1 MASQEEK
8 SMENG
13 LTASDVALLGKD
25 SSDCW
30 GGGSMMWIFAL
41 LILAGGG
48 LWGNNRFDNAIGYQN
63 LATQSDVQRGFDAI
77 NLEDQNREILS
88 AISDST
94 LADMRETS
102 NAKYD
107 TISELKDVH
116 VDLLSQLGEIK
127 NQQSVNAAAAQNC
140 CCQTLRAIDGV
151 NYNSALN
158 TAAINKTTTEQTQ
171 KILDAISANRMADMQ
186 SQINALQ
193 LQQAMCGVVKYPTA
207 TTYYAGANPFYNCGT
222 SSI

>member
-1 MASQEEK
+1 MASQERK

-25 SSDCW
+25 SNDCW

-63 LATQSDVQRGFDAI
+63 LATQSDVQRGFDAL

-116 VDLLSQLGEIK
+116 VDLLGQLSEIK

-186 SQINALQ
+186 NQINALQ
-193 LQQAMCGVVKYPTA
+193 LQQAMCGVVRYPTA
-207 TTYYAGANPFYNCGT
+207 TTYYAGMNPFCNCGA
-222 SSI
+222 SNI

>member
-1 MASQEEK
+1 M
-8 SMENG
+8 
-13 LTASDVALLGKD
+13 
-25 SSDCW
+25 
-30 GGGSMMWIFAL
+30 

-63 LATQSDVQRGFDAI
+63 LATQSDVQRGFDAL

-116 VDLLSQLGEIK
+116 VDLLGQLSEIK

-186 SQINALQ
+186 NQINALQ
-193 LQQAMCGVVKYPTA
+193 LQQAMCGVVRYPTA
-207 TTYYAGANPFYNCGT
+207 TTYYAGMNPFCNCGA
-222 SSI
+222 SNI